1 MSLPSYP
8 KISEGLNLGDLLKYE
23 APNLYSREQ
32 AHVAAGQKLSLG
44 ALVGKVTATDKLKEL
59 DPDAADGSEIA
70 AGILGVDIDATL
82 IDSTYG
88 FYIARHAIV
97 ASAALKWPTGI
108 TALQKT
114 AALKQLEARGILVR
128 ASA

>member
-32 AHVAAGQKLSLG
+32 ALVAAGQKLALG
-44 ALVGKVTATDKLKEL
+44 TVLGEVTATEKLKEL
-59 DPDAADGSEIA
+59 DPDAIDGTQLA
-70 AGILGVDIDATL
+70 MGILGVDVDATL
-82 IDSTYG
+82 MDSTYG
-88 FYIARHAIV
+88 FYIARDAIV

-108 TALQKT
+108 TALQKA

-128 ASA
+128 TSA